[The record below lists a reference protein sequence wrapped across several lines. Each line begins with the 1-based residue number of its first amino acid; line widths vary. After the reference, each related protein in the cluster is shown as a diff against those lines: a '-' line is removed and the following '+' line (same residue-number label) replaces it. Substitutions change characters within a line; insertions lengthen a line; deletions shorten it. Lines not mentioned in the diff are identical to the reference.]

1 MFNGLEKK
9 NQEADQRGENLSSAM
24 ENSSKI
30 PRRTDDTKGPYQEE
44 MDSDKERKEKQ
55 RKLSLTG
62 QGKAAKLLRKRL
74 AFALATNSKMKSDS
88 GTSASEAS
96 DTETTGKGLIT
107 KEERKSSIT
116 RNNPQKNTKNLLQTE
131 QLQEKTTERSEETVR
146 AERNK
151 RIAIVSSLNDAKI
164 IGNKQRANEH
174 LMKQEETT
182 NSAFGSAI
190 REVDVSNNTSAETL
204 LREPTN
210 RDGSVSTAHEH
221 APSFSEGSMVLQSL
235 AYVERQLP
243 QLAADVNA
251 TLTDF
256 LNISKDVER
265 VKMKFHELKNQ
276 RTNYGA

>member
-1 MFNGLEKK
+1 M
-9 NQEADQRGENLSSAM
+9 Q
-24 ENSSKI
+24 NSSKI

-44 MDSDKERKEKQ
+44 MDSDKESKEKQ

-96 DTETTGKGLIT
+96 DTETIT

-116 RNNPQKNTKNLLQTE
+116 RNIPQKNTKKLLQTE
-131 QLQEKTTERSEETVR
+131 QLQEKTTERSEETVK

-174 LMKQEETT
+174 LMKQEERT
-182 NSAFGSAI
+182 NSGFGSAI
-190 REVDVSNNTSAETL
+190 TEVDVSNNTSAETL

-210 RDGSVSTAHEH
+210 RDGSLSTAHED

-256 LNISKDVER
+256 RNISKDVER

>member
-1 MFNGLEKK
+1 M
-9 NQEADQRGENLSSAM
+9 Q
-24 ENSSKI
+24 NSSKI

-44 MDSDKERKEKQ
+44 MGSDKESKEKQ

-116 RNNPQKNTKNLLQTE
+116 RNIPQKNTKKLLQTE
-131 QLQEKTTERSEETVR
+131 QLQEKTTERSEETVK

-174 LMKQEETT
+174 LMKQEERT
-182 NSAFGSAI
+182 NSGFGSSI

-210 RDGSVSTAHEH
+210 RDGSLSTAHED

-256 LNISKDVER
+256 RNISKDVER

>member
-24 ENSSKI
+24 QNSSKI
-30 PRRTDDTKGPYQEE
+30 PRRTDDTKGLYQEE

-116 RNNPQKNTKNLLQTE
+116 RNIPQKNTKKLLQTE

-174 LMKQEETT
+174 LMKQEERT

-210 RDGSVSTAHEH
+210 RDLSTAHEH

-265 VKMKFHELKNQ
+265 VKMKFHELKKQ

>member
-1 MFNGLEKK
+1 M
-9 NQEADQRGENLSSAM
+9 Q
-24 ENSSKI
+24 NSSKI

-55 RKLSLTG
+55 RKLSLTD

-74 AFALATNSKMKSDS
+74 AFALATNSKTKSDS

-96 DTETTGKGLIT
+96 DTETTGKGLIAN
-107 KEERKSSIT
+107 EERKSSIM
-116 RNNPQKNTKNLLQTE
+116 RNIPQKSTKKLLQTE
-131 QLQEKTTERSEETVR
+131 QLQEETTERSEETVS

-174 LMKQEETT
+174 LMKQDERRNT
-182 NSAFGSAI
+182 AFGSAI
-190 REVDVSNNTSAETL
+190 RQVDVSNNTSAETL
-204 LREPTN
+204 LRKPTN
-210 RDGSVSTAHEH
+210 RDVSLSTTHEQ
-221 APSFSEGSMVLQSL
+221 APSFSEGPMVLQSL
-235 AYVERQLP
+235 AFVERELP
-243 QLAADVNA
+243 QLAADVDA

-265 VKMKFHELKNQ
+265 VKMKFHELRNQ
-276 RTNYGA
+276 RINYGA